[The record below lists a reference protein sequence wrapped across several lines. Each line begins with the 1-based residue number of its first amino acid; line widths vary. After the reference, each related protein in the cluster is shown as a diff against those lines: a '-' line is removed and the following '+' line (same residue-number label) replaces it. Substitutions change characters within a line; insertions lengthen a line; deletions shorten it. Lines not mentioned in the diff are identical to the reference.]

1 MRIEFNERYAT
12 KNSNKAT
19 LSLHFVFKVPQA
31 IQADGTASH
40 DNLSTAS
47 HEVVH
52 LEQFAEESLDPNPLL
67 NISLPSGNMIVDATG
82 MTLVPKIFGISPRKS
97 HSRYI
102 EVLT

>member
-47 HEVVH
+47 HEVVQ

-67 NISLPSGNMIVDATG
+67 NISTFAPAIRSCHL
-82 MTLVPKIFGISPRKS
+82 SPVSTHQNGPQDFLAFRE
-97 HSRYI
+97 HDC
-102 EVLT
+102 